1 MLVSRIIAVS
11 AEGFYSHLGVA
22 KRKLVQ
28 GRLLL
33 IVLVVLVLVVGVA
46 TFYRYATETLIV
58 FVELERWC
66 NSI

>member
-1 MLVSRIIAVS
+1 V
-11 AEGFYSHLGVA
+11 EGFYYHPGVA
-22 KRKLVQ
+22 RRKLVQ

-46 TFYRYATETLIV
+46 TFYRYVTETLTV
-58 FVELERWC
+58 FVELERWR